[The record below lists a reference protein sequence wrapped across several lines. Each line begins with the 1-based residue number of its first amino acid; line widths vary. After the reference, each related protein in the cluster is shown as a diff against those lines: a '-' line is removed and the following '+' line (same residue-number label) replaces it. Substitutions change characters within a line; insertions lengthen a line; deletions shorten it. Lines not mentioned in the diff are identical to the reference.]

1 MNIKFR
7 ALWTAPVIAL
17 ILFIGRCAYL
27 GLRAHVLGQGLDFP
41 SLRLWWIALACF
53 YLLIAMACSA
63 TIVAIFR
70 RYLDTR
76 SMIASTSNIFMTC
89 LLFALSAIG
98 ADPLV
103 RPLLSTVGLSTLHY
117 WLFGIAGFWV
127 LLSIYVLFGDIDR
140 HVGLSK

>member
-1 MNIKFR
+1 MDIKFR

-17 ILFIGRCAYL
+17 TLFIGRCAYL
-27 GLRAHVLGQGLDFP
+27 SLRARVLSRGLDLP

-53 YLLIAMACSA
+53 HLLIVLACSA
-63 TIVAIFR
+63 TLVAIFR
-70 RYLDTR
+70 RYLSAR
-76 SMIASTSNIFMTC
+76 SIIASTSNIFMTG

-117 WLFGIAGFWV
+117 WLFGIAGFWA
-127 LLSIYVLFGDIDR
+127 LLSIYVLFGDIGR
-140 HVGLSK
+140 HVNLSN